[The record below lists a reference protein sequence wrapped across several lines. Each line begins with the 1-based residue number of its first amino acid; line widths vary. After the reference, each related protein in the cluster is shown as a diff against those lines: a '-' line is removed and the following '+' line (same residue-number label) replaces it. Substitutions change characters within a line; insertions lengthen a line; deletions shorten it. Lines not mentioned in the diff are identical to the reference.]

1 MNRQRGRRLIGRGL
15 PRRIRLIACALIF
28 RQFVRLWVLRAL
40 WLHQAGSFATIPL
53 HFFMRTLRA
62 PSDVHP

>member
-28 RQFVRLWVLRAL
+28 RQLVRLWVLRAL
-40 WLHQAGSFATIPL
+40 WLHQAWALSRRFPYIFL
-53 HFFMRTLRA
+53 
-62 PSDVHP
+62 